1 MNIFE
6 ESLAVLKSKTKLRAL
21 FRNVHIEDMENA
33 LSRVQAVLEE
43 KTEEARQQAAALQ
56 EKQEQLQGIVQMM
69 KEHGI
74 SLEDLNDALAG
85 KSVTRKPRKRRDVQR
100 MTFRYETNG
109 GNQVIWQGSNAG
121 RIPADFAAYLE
132 RTGKKRLDCVVE

>member
-21 FRNVHIEDMENA
+21 FRDVHIEDVESV

-56 EKQEQLQGIVQMM
+56 EKQERLQGIVQMM

-74 SLEDLNDALAG
+74 SLEDLDVLAG
-85 KSVTRKPRKRRDVQR
+85 KSITRKPRKRRDVQR

>member
-6 ESLAVLKSKTKLRAL
+6 ESLAVLKSKTKLRTL
-21 FRNVHIEDMENA
+21 FKNVHIEDVENV

-43 KTEEARQQAAALQ
+43 KKEEVEQQAAAQQ
-56 EKQEQLQGIVQMM
+56 EKQEQLQTIIQLM
-69 KEHGI
+69 KEHNI
-74 SLEDLNDALAG
+74 SPEDLNDTLAG
-85 KSVTRKPRKRRDVQR
+85 KSTTRKRRDVQR
-100 MTFRYETNG
+100 MTFRYETNE
-109 GNQVIWQGSNAG
+109 GNEIIWEGSNAG

>member
-6 ESLAVLKSKTKLRAL
+6 ESLAVLKSKTKLRTL
-21 FRNVHIEDMENA
+21 FKSVHIEDVENV

-43 KTEEARQQAAALQ
+43 KKEEVEQQAAALQ
-56 EKQEQLQGIVQMM
+56 EKQEQLQTIIQLM
-69 KEHGI
+69 KDHNI
-74 SLEDLNDALAG
+74 SLEELNDSLAG
-85 KSVTRKPRKRRDVQR
+85 KSTTRKRRDVQR
-100 MTFRYETNG
+100 MTFRYETNE
-109 GNQVIWQGSNAG
+109 GNEIIWEGSNAG

>member
-6 ESLAVLKSKTKLRAL
+6 ESLAVLKSKTKLRTL
-21 FRNVHIEDMENA
+21 FKNVHIEDVENV

-43 KTEEARQQAAALQ
+43 KKDEVEQQVAALQ
-56 EKQEQLQGIVQMM
+56 EKQEQLQTIIQLM
-69 KEHGI
+69 KDHSI

-85 KSVTRKPRKRRDVQR
+85 KSTTRKRRDVQR
-100 MTFRYETNG
+100 MTFRYETDA
-109 GNQVIWQGSNAG
+109 GNEIIWEGSNAG

>member
-6 ESLAVLKSKTKLRAL
+6 ESLAVLKSKTKLRTL
-21 FRNVHIEDMENA
+21 FKNVHIEDVENV

-43 KTEEARQQAAALQ
+43 KTEEVQQQAAALQ
-56 EKQEQLQGIVQMM
+56 EKQEQLQTIIQLM
-69 KEHGI
+69 KDHNI
-74 SLEDLNDALAG
+74 SLEDLNEVLAG
-85 KSVTRKPRKRRDVQR
+85 KSTTRKRRDVQR
-100 MTFRYETNG
+100 MTFRYETNE
-109 GNQVIWQGSNAG
+109 GNEIIWEGSNAG

>member
-21 FRNVHIEDMENA
+21 FRDVHIEDVESV

-74 SLEDLNDALAG
+74 SLEDLDVLAG
-85 KSVTRKPRKRRDVQR
+85 KSITRKPRKRRDVQR

>member
-21 FRNVHIEDMENA
+21 FRDVHIEDVESV

-43 KTEEARQQAAALQ
+43 KTEDARQQAAALQ
-56 EKQEQLQGIVQMM
+56 EKQERLQGIVQMM

-74 SLEDLNDALAG
+74 SLEDLDVLAG
-85 KSVTRKPRKRRDVQR
+85 KSITRKPRKRRDVQR